1 MRWLPILSLAAALG
15 FGSAF
20 LVACGDRNGLIP
32 PSAASAVKSDLDKA
46 SSLVDAQECR
56 RAQAAVGDAQ
66 ATAADLPS
74 SVDGALRTTLS
85 DNVQQ
90 VLSDVRTEC
99 GKTTTP
105 TQTTNTN
112 TVTTQ
117 TQTTN
122 TQPTT
127 TETAPTTT
135 TTEPTPPPT
144 TTSSPSP
151 NGGGNNGGTPAGGG
165 RSGSRGGGSGSGGSS
180 P

>member
-32 PSAASAVKSDLDKA
+32 PGPASAMKSDLDKA

-56 RAQAAVGDAQ
+56 RAQAAVVDAQ
-66 ATAADLPS
+66 ATAAGLPS

-85 DNVQQ
+85 DNLQQ
-90 VLSDVRTEC
+90 VLSDVRTGC
-99 GKTTTP
+99 GSTTP

-117 TQTTN
+117 TQTPTTH
-122 TQPTT
+122 TQTTT
-127 TETAPTTT
+127 TETVPTTT
-135 TTEPTPPPT
+135 TTQPTPPPSTST
-144 TTSSPSP
+144 TTPSPS
-151 NGGGNNGGTPAGGG
+151 GGGNNGGTPAGGAG
-165 RSGSRGGGSGSGGSS
+165 RGGGSGSGGSA

>member
-32 PSAASAVKSDLDKA
+32 PGAASAMKSDLDKA

-56 RAQAAVGDAQ
+56 RAQAAVVDAQ
-66 ATAADLPS
+66 AKAADLPS
-74 SVDGALRTTLS
+74 TVDGALRTTLS
-85 DNVQQ
+85 DNLQQ
-90 VLSDVRTEC
+90 VLSDVRTGC
-99 GKTTTP
+99 GSTTP

-117 TQTTN
+117 TQTTH

-127 TETAPTTT
+127 TTETVPTTT
-135 TTEPTPPPT
+135 TTQPTPPPT
-144 TTSSPSP
+144 TTSTPSP

-165 RSGSRGGGSGSGGSS
+165 GRSGGGGSGSGGSS

>member
-32 PSAASAVKSDLDKA
+32 SRAASAMQSDLDRA

-56 RAQAAVGDAQ
+56 RAQSAVVDAQ
-66 ATAADLPS
+66 ATAAELPS
-74 SVDGALRTTLS
+74 TVDSSLRTTLS
-85 DNVQQ
+85 DNLQQ
-90 VLSDVRTEC
+90 VLSDVRTNC
-99 GKTTTP
+99 AKTTP

-127 TETAPTTT
+127 TETTPTTT
-135 TTEPTPPPT
+135 TTQPKPPPT
-144 TTSSPSP
+144 TTSSP

-165 RSGSRGGGSGSGGSS
+165 GGSGSGGAS